1 MFSEIVES
9 FITAAMKTEGQSNHE
24 PLTGTVENDITGRND
39 SPSRNDENP
48 PRLWL
53 PRDRGS
59 LKSMSVVARATMK
72 RGKKRERRIACIIKK
87 NSPFD
92 IIAMKFIESVFDLF
106 NLNLSLLLLE

>member
-9 FITAAMKTEGQSNHE
+9 FITGAMKTEGQSNHE

-72 RGKKRERRIACIIKK
+72 RGKKREREGSRVLLKK
-87 NSPFD
+87 ILPL
-92 IIAMKFIESVFDLF
+92 I
-106 NLNLSLLLLE
+106 LSR

>member
-59 LKSMSVVARATMK
+59 LKSMSVVPRATMK
-72 RGKKRERRIACIIKK
+72 REKREREESRVLLKK
-87 NSPFD
+87 ILPL
-92 IIAMKFIESVFDLF
+92 I
-106 NLNLSLLLLE
+106 LSR